1 MRVKKERTGD
11 GGTSTIRKQKYET
24 AESVLQFLLS
34 VNEEGITDPEQ
45 IAELCKE
52 AIGRTGVT
60 EEMRM
65 YLIGKMYGMRKLEL
79 KRMKRKFHAP
89 NDKYPCPRGGGGRRE
104 IADYV
109 AQEIGIG
116 PTTVKRYGLY
126 AKGIEAIW
134 SVEPDVAEAILATK
148 KIVSLKAVADIG
160 KAEPEVR
167 KSMIDVTILRK
178 SVLTETEVRRPA
190 KRSKDMN
197 MIAECVSSLFG
208 TAENT
213 YTVASL
219 VRDIRM
225 NSEPFI
231 NMLSQ
236 LVEQHKDL
244 CARHKN
250 EVMKALIE
258 SVIYK
263 IEEIEEEIKHYE

>member
-1 MRVKKERTGD
+1 MRVKKERIGD
-11 GGTSTIRKQKYET
+11 GGTSTIREQKYQT
-24 AESVLQFLLS
+24 MESVLQFLLS
-34 VNEEGITDPEQ
+34 VNDEDVTEPEQ

-52 AIGRTGVT
+52 AIDRTGVT

-89 NDKYPCPRGGGGRRE
+89 NDKYPCPRGSGGCRE

-109 AQEIGIG
+109 AHEIGIG

-126 AKGIEAIW
+126 AKGIDAIHG
-134 SVEPDVAEAILATK
+134 VEPDVAEAILATK
-148 KIVSLKAVADIG
+148 KIVSLKVVADIG

-178 SVLTETEVRRPA
+178 SVLTETEVRRPS
-190 KRSKDMN
+190 RRTQDMSR
-197 MIAECVSSLFG
+197 IAECVSSLFG